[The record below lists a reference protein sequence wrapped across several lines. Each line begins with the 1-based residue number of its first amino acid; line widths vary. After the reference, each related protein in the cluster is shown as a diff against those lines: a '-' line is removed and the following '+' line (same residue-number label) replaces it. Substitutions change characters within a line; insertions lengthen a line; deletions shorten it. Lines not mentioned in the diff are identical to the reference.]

1 MTTST
6 ATTKITFSPYQT
18 AVLDWVKNGRGSA
31 IVVAV
36 AGSGKTFVIENAL
49 PLIPEHQFV
58 QMFAFN
64 TTIAKELTAR
74 IEKLKTRTGREFR
87 RVRASTFHS
96 AGFGAICKKLD
107 KPARSIN
114 VDSNKCRRLAEEQ
127 MDEAQL
133 AMYGDF
139 VCKLVGLAK
148 GEGIGIRGMTPNVA
162 DSWISLILHHDLL
175 LDSEGATEERAIELA
190 MDLLERSN
198 RAAEQ
203 AAFIDYDDQL
213 YLPLLW
219 GCRFFQVDF
228 ILVDEA
234 QDTNPVRRALAR
246 AILKPNGRAM
256 FVGDPKQAIYGFTG
270 ASHDALD
277 IIRNEFRAVEMPLSV
292 CYRCA
297 RSVIEKAQE
306 IVPYIEAHDTAIE
319 GVVEHMDVN
328 EAIKV
333 LGPHDAILCRQTAPL
348 MRMAFSLIA
357 RGTGCVVLGRD
368 IGAGLVSLVKKMKS
382 RDIDTLET
390 KLDAYLQREVKKF
403 QDKGQESKA
412 EAVAD
417 RVNCIMTVIENLPEN
432 DRTVAQLVRQI
443 EGMFSDSNGVLTLA
457 TCHKAK
463 GKEWAQVAILQPE
476 LMPSKWAR
484 QDWQYAQELNLMY
497 VAWTR
502 AQEHLIFL
510 TGTPK

>member
-6 ATTKITFSPYQT
+6 PTTEITFSPYQT
-18 AVLDWVKNGRGSA
+18 NVLNWVKTGRGSA

-74 IEKLKTRTGREFR
+74 IEKLKDRTGRDFR

-96 AGFGAICKKLD
+96 AGFGAICKRLD

-114 VDSNKCRRLAEEQ
+114 VDANKCRRLAEEQ

-133 AMYGDF
+133 AMYGEF

-148 GEGIGIRGMTPNVA
+148 GEGIGVLTENTAAEWVK
-162 DSWISLILHHDLL
+162 LIVHHDLL

-190 MDLLERSN
+190 MDLLVRSN

-203 AAFIDYDDQL
+203 AAYIDYDDQL

-219 GCRFFQVDF
+219 RCRFFQVDF

-277 IIRNEFRAVEMPLSV
+277 IIKREFRAVEMPLSV

-297 RSVIEKAQE
+297 KSVVEKAQD
-306 IVPYIEAHDTAIE
+306 IVPYIEAHDGAPE
-319 GVVEHMDVN
+319 GVVESMDVN
-328 EAIKV
+328 EALKI
-333 LGPHDAILCRQTAPL
+333 LGSHDAILCRLTAPL
-348 MRMAFSLIA
+348 IQTAFGLIA
-357 RGTGCVVLGRD
+357 RGVGCVVLGRD
-368 IGAGLVSLVKKMKS
+368 IGAGLISLIGKMKAKN
-382 RDIDTLET
+382 IDALQT
-390 KLDAYLQREVKKF
+390 KLEAYLEREVKKF
-403 QDKGQESKA
+403 MAKNQESKA
-412 EAVAD
+412 EQVTD
-417 RVNCIMTVIENLPEN
+417 RVNCIMTIIDNLSEN
-432 DRTVAQLVRQI
+432 DRTVPALIRQI

-457 TCHKAK
+457 TVHKAK
-463 GKEWAQVAILQPE
+463 GKEWQQVAILKPE
-476 LMPSKWAR
+476 AMPSKWAR
-484 QDWQYAQELNLMY
+484 QDWQYAQEMNLMY
-497 VAWTR
+497 VAYTR

-510 TGTPK
+510 TGNMK